1 LLWLGLGR
9 CSNLGGRNIHTGI
22 AFEGVPLLPLSGL
35 RVVFDRHGGLDSVRG
50 RTRGGCSRA
59 PVAARFLKHPAAAV
73 AGSS

>member
-1 LLWLGLGR
+1 M
-9 CSNLGGRNIHTGI
+9 
-22 AFEGVPLLPLSGL
+22 LPLSGL